1 MAEQRSAAKS
11 MYPHLAS
18 GERAP
23 STQRER
29 SLADAM
35 FPSLSKEAKQRE
47 AEKALW
53 ARINER
59 NRQATV
65 RGLREAVAAV
75 RADKARG
82 R

>member
-47 AEKALW
+47 ADQRLW
-53 ARINER
+53 DRINER
-59 NRQATV
+59 ARDRFLKAW
-65 RGLREAVAAV
+65 
-75 RADKARG
+75 RAERG